1 MAEEQDG
8 ASSKGWGWLRQ
19 VQSTTQQLGQICTEG
34 VGEAKRRLEENRPGI
49 DQFVKNIGDNMQQGV
64 KKVQEQQPGLDQLV
78 RNIGDNVQKGVKNIQ
93 ENLVR
98 DPWSSPPTAAEL
110 ASLDLVYVN
119 DRVIAMGF
127 PVDKRPPSAAPGVE
141 GPSPP
146 PRASATTRA
155 GNDIDLV
162 AALLRS
168 RHAGHYMV
176 WNVSEEG
183 YDYSL
188 FQDQVLE
195 FRFPGHPAPPL
206 GMLFKMCTSIES
218 WLSADPKNVA
228 AVHCLTGRGRTSTV
242 LACYLAWVGE
252 VSAPSEALEHVSSCK
267 GVAMERLTIPSQ
279 RRYLSYF
286 SSVMEGVRPR
296 SEPLLLRRVIMNTI
310 PTFGTR
316 NGGVIGPGKGAAA
329 KAEEEAVAAG
339 GEGEDGALGCC
350 PYIQVFKG
358 GALIFTATYRPSEGL
373 ANTSSG
379 PPGTGGDGE
388 DASAGEGERLPW
400 AYTSDDSI
408 SFPVDCVLQGDLL
421 VRCRHVS
428 PTGRRVSMF
437 RAAFHTGYVP
447 CGVLRLTKQQLD
459 GACADDRF
467 HQDFFLDLIFAPVEA
482 TPSSSASKDE
492 TEPEPE
498 ADTVDALE
506 PTPEGEA
513 ATAAAGA
520 GEESATTGNP
530 EAAAAAAAAANEAE
544 NSAVARR
551 EGGLVVDADAG
562 EAFDSML
569 NRDARFWGEIAAR
582 KERRAV
588 LLKEREEARARGE
601 APESAIDTARA
612 KAIKQK
618 EAAAAAA
625 GAAGLRFSI
634 DEDETSQAGRNR
646 WGASSAASTSGGG
659 GTATATNASAAPSSS
674 KPVGGITDDDL
685 LAQLAEAEMEQ
696 DEFPAGGLGGG
707 NGAVGIPGS
716 VLTSAGVTPPAP
728 PVAASSGVSSS
739 RESGKGAS
747 SGNEGAG
754 AAEAVGVERN
764 EEKIA
769 SQQDDGVLDFDDPEF
784 DALDVA
790 GAATQRGM
798 GTAAAEGMGG
808 AAPASGAAAASKAA
822 GETLG
827 DELSQLEELERELG
841 IMGVVGD
848 SAGGGGGGGGG
859 NKAAP
864 EGGAE
869 VGKSDDGFDI
879 DNLDELEGYLESLAK

>member
-1 MAEEQDG
+1 
-8 ASSKGWGWLRQ
+8 K
-19 VQSTTQQLGQICTEG
+19 
-34 VGEAKRRLEENRPGI
+34 
-49 DQFVKNIGDNMQQGV
+49 
-64 KKVQEQQPGLDQLV
+64 
-78 RNIGDNVQKGVKNIQ
+78 
-93 ENLVR
+93 
-98 DPWSSPPTAAEL
+98 
-110 ASLDLVYVN
+110 
-119 DRVIAMGF
+119 
-127 PVDKRPPSAAPGVE
+127 
-141 GPSPP
+141 
-146 PRASATTRA
+146 
-155 GNDIDLV
+155 
-162 AALLRS
+162 
-168 RHAGHYMV
+168 
-176 WNVSEEG
+176 
-183 YDYSL
+183 
-188 FQDQVLE
+188 VLE

-218 WLSADPKNVA
+218 WLLADPKNVA

-252 VSAPSEALEHVSSCK
+252 VSAPSEALEHVASCK

-310 PTFGTR
+310 PTFGTK

-379 PPGTGGDGE
+379 APGTGADGE

-482 TPSSSASKDE
+482 TPSSSASKAE

-498 ADTVDALE
+498 GDTVDALE

-513 ATAAAGA
+513 STTAAGE
-520 GEESATTGNP
+520 GEENATTGKP
-530 EAAAAAAAAANEAE
+530 EEAAAASETE

-582 KERRAV
+582 KERRVV

-612 KAIKQK
+612 KAIKQ
-618 EAAAAAA
+618 
-625 GAAGLRFSI
+625 
-634 DEDETSQAGRNR
+634 
-646 WGASSAASTSGGG
+646 
-659 GTATATNASAAPSSS
+659 
-674 KPVGGITDDDL
+674 
-685 LAQLAEAEMEQ
+685 
-696 DEFPAGGLGGG
+696 
-707 NGAVGIPGS
+707 
-716 VLTSAGVTPPAP
+716 
-728 PVAASSGVSSS
+728 
-739 RESGKGAS
+739 
-747 SGNEGAG
+747 
-754 AAEAVGVERN
+754 
-764 EEKIA
+764 
-769 SQQDDGVLDFDDPEF
+769 
-784 DALDVA
+784 
-790 GAATQRGM
+790 
-798 GTAAAEGMGG
+798 
-808 AAPASGAAAASKAA
+808 
-822 GETLG
+822 
-827 DELSQLEELERELG
+827 
-841 IMGVVGD
+841 
-848 SAGGGGGGGGG
+848 
-859 NKAAP
+859 
-864 EGGAE
+864 
-869 VGKSDDGFDI
+869 
-879 DNLDELEGYLESLAK
+879 

>member
-49 DQFVKNIGDNMQQGV
+49 DQFVKNIGDNVQQGV
-64 KKVQEQQPGLDQLV
+64 KKVQEQPGLDQLV

-218 WLSADPKNVA
+218 WLLADPKNVA

-252 VSAPSEALEHVSSCK
+252 VSAPSEALEHVASCK

-310 PTFGTR
+310 PTFGTK

-379 PPGTGGDGE
+379 APGTAGDGE

-482 TPSSSASKDE
+482 TPSSSASKAE
-492 TEPEPE
+492 TEPETE
-498 ADTVDALE
+498 GETIDALE

-513 ATAAAGA
+513 ATAAAGE
-520 GEESATTGNP
+520 GEENATTGKP
-530 EAAAAAAAAANEAE
+530 EGAAANDTE

-618 EAAAAAA
+618 EAAAAA

-634 DEDETSQAGRNR
+634 DEDEASQAGRNR
-646 WGASSAASTSGGG
+646 WGASSAASTGGG
-659 GTATATNASAAPSSS
+659 GTDTAANASAAPSSS
-674 KPVGGITDDDL
+674 KPAGGITDDDL

-707 NGAVGIPGS
+707 DGAVGVPGS

-739 RESGKGAS
+739 GESGKGAS
-747 SGNEGAG
+747 SGSEGAG
-754 AAEAVGVERN
+754 AAEAVGAERN
-764 EEKIA
+764 KENSA

-784 DALDVA
+784 DTLDVA
-790 GAATQRGM
+790 GAATQGGT

-808 AAPASGAAAASKAA
+808 AAPAGGAAAASKSA

-864 EGGAE
+864 EGEAE
-869 VGKSDDGFDI
+869 VGKSDDGFDM